1 MFCYQPNFFL
11 PTQVVD
17 SKLFQQLLI
26 DDGVNRRIRE
36 IRELRSKAREAEVLI
51 AANPDPAEPMNADLE
66 AERKRCLKEADR
78 LKRQLPCYIFQATFS
93 ESKSKSGIVGA
104 WRKQSATQLN
114 GLYMLDLDHLEG
126 DVIQTAKDIKARV
139 DELRLMLIH
148 VTSSGYGLRLVGI
161 ADPEVGNISDNQHWL
176 ASQLGM
182 TMDESCKDASRLSFC
197 PGFEDLIFINR
208 DIFTYHN
215 EEFAQKYNEIYR
227 GGHSAAIGDHFA
239 SDRRS
244 VKCDSQS
251 SQTVSGHN
259 GNNPVQRRDGTE
271 MLAGQPEPDETLTY
285 HDVSYEKIAQEWFQ
299 SILGGLPKAGD
310 RHRSLFQLA
319 CDLRYITD
327 ADPTMLA
334 RVLSQLPLGK
344 EIIGERGQSEL
355 NRIAADA
362 CQKPLYRAIPKRLQR
377 ILLAA
382 GVQQDG
388 SDADGEAPKA
398 SVIDYQSWAER
409 LGRLL
414 DDSPGYREAV
424 AEMPAAHKIGGV
436 LAAGAMMGTY
446 LTRCWWPH
454 FDGKDYR
461 LSYIVY
467 IIGDAASGK
476 SFAVQMDK
484 LLMAPMRASD
494 NVGREWERQYKED
507 MRKRAASSKN
517 ARSEAPEQKHPV
529 IRYVPSTI
537 SNAMLYRRL
546 TDAVDDQ
553 HQDADGQTLHL
564 HCYTFEPELAT
575 ALRAQTGSWAGKL
588 DLECK
593 SFQNE
598 LAGVD
603 YANDASVNGI
613 IQVNWNQVITGTPDA
628 LRRKIRPSTVLDG
641 LVTRLC
647 IFPMPSNDYAM
658 IDRRRVVR
666 DHERECYLRS
676 LGLKLE
682 QVSGELSGKGVEKL
696 VDYCYKYE
704 CELTEQARLEQD
716 RCLDYFRKRIPLIMM
731 RYTLVRMVMRQLDA
745 AIKGDDLVCDDSD
758 LEFARLIGDFC
769 LMSQMHY
776 FGQMVMEALDSQ
788 TNDFEPRRRSTKVR
802 EAYNQLP
809 TEFTTEDVMQMLG
822 LKSLSI
828 AGQTCRRWI
837 ADGIITAPKDRKY
850 KKIKKELTL

>member
-1 MFCYQPNFFL
+1 
-11 PTQVVD
+11 
-17 SKLFQQLLI
+17 
-26 DDGVNRRIRE
+26 
-36 IRELRSKAREAEVLI
+36 
-51 AANPDPAEPMNADLE
+51 MNADLE
-66 AERKRCLKEADR
+66 AERKRCIKEADR
-78 LKRQLPCYIFQATFS
+78 LKRQLPCYIFQATFDDT
-93 ESKSKSGIVGA
+93 KSKTGILGA

-126 DVIQTAKDIKARV
+126 DVKETAKAIKVRA

-148 VTSSGYGLRLVGI
+148 VTSSGFGLRLVGK
-161 ADPEVGNISDNQHWL
+161 ADPAVGNIADNQHWL

-197 PGFEDLIFINR
+197 PGFDDLVFIDR
-208 DIFTYHN
+208 DIFNYHN

-227 GGHSAAIGDHFA
+227 GGHSAAIGDLFA

-244 VKCDSQS
+244 VKCDSRS
-251 SQTVSGHN
+251 SQTAGGHN
-259 GNNPVQRRDGTE
+259 GNNPVQRRDGTAL
-271 MLAGQPEPDETLTY
+271 LAGQPEPDETLTY
-285 HDVSYEKIAQEWFQ
+285 HDVSYERIAEEWFKSVQ
-299 SILGGLPKAGD
+299 GGMPKAGD

-319 CDLRYITD
+319 CDLRYI
-327 ADPTMLA
+327 ADDDPGLLS
-334 RVLSQLPLGK
+334 RVLAQLPVGQ
-344 EIIGERGQSEL
+344 EIVNERGQSEL
-355 NRIAADA
+355 NRIASDA
-362 CQKPLYRAIPKRLQR
+362 CLKPLYRSIPKRLQR
-377 ILLAA
+377 VLQLA
-382 GVQQDG
+382 GVQHDDAP
-388 SDADGEAPKA
+388 SDAETARVAAIDYDAWTKRLEPLLVEAP
-398 SVIDYQSWAER
+398 
-409 LGRLL
+409 GF
-414 DDSPGYREAV
+414 REAV
-424 AEMPAAHKIGGV
+424 ADLPPQHKLAGV

-461 LSYIVY
+461 LSYLVY

-484 LLMAPMRASD
+484 LLMAPMRAAD

-507 MRKRAASSKN
+507 MKKRAASSKN

-546 TDAVDDQ
+546 TDAIDDQ

-593 SFQNE
+593 SFQDE

-666 DHERECYLRS
+666 DHDRECYLRS
-676 LGLKLE
+676 LGLRLE
-682 QVSGELSGKGVEKL
+682 QVCGELSGKGVERL

-704 CELTEQARLEQD
+704 AELTEQARLEQD
-716 RCLDYFRKRIPLIMM
+716 RCLDYFRKRIPIIMM
-731 RYTLVRMVMRQLDA
+731 RYALVRMVMRQLDA

-769 LMSQMHY
+769 LMSQMHF
-776 FGQMVMEALDSQ
+776 FGQMVMDALDAQ
-788 TNDFEPRRRSTKVR
+788 TQDFEPRRRSTKVR

-809 TEFTTEDVMQMLG
+809 MEFTTEDVMQILG
-822 LKSLSI
+822 LKTLNN
-828 AGQTCRRWI
+828 AGQTCRRWVS
-837 ADGIITAPKDRKY
+837 DGIITAPKDRKY
-850 KKIKKELTL
+850 KKIKKVLTL

>member
-1 MFCYQPNFFL
+1 MFCYQPNFFS
-11 PTQVVD
+11 PTKIVD
-17 SKLFQQLLI
+17 LTLFQRALI

-36 IRELRSKAREAEVLI
+36 IREWRRKAHDAEVLI
-51 AANPDPAEPMNADLE
+51 AANPYKEATMNDELE

-78 LKRQLPCYIFQATFS
+78 LKRQLPCYIFQATFD
-93 ESKSKSGIVGA
+93 ETKSKSGIVGA

-126 DVIQTAKDIKARV
+126 DVKETAKAIKARA

-148 VTSSGYGLRLVGI
+148 VTSSGSGLRLVGK
-161 ADPEVGNISDNQHWL
+161 ADPEVGNIADNQHWL

-197 PGFEDLIFINR
+197 PGFEDLIFIDR
-208 DIFTYHN
+208 DIFNYHN
-215 EEFAQKYNEIYR
+215 EDFANKYNQIYR
-227 GGHSAAIGDHFA
+227 GGHSAAVGNLFA
-239 SDRRS
+239 SDSRS
-244 VKCDSQS
+244 VECAGES
-251 SQTVSGHN
+251 SQKVSGQTGHVSVES
-259 GNNPVQRRDGTE
+259 GDGTAL
-271 MLAGQPEPDETLTY
+271 LAGQPGPDETLTY
-285 HDVSYEKIAQEWFQ
+285 HGVAYEKIATEWFQ
-299 SILGGLPKAGD
+299 SVLGGLPKAGD

-319 CDLRYITD
+319 CDFRYICD
-327 ADPTMLA
+327 ADPTLLA
-334 RVLSQLPLGK
+334 RVLSQLPVGQ
-344 EIIGERGQSEL
+344 EILNERGQSEL

-362 CQKPLYRAIPKRLQR
+362 SQKPLYRAIPKRLQR

-388 SDADGEAPKA
+388 PDADGESQKA
-398 SVIDYQSWAER
+398 SAIDYQSWAER

-424 AEMPAAHKIGGV
+424 ADLPAAHKMAGV

-461 LSYIVY
+461 LSFIVY

-484 LLMAPMRASD
+484 LLMAPMRAAD

-507 MRKRAASSKN
+507 MKKRAASSKN

-603 YANDASVNGI
+603 YANDQSVNGI

-666 DHERECYLRS
+666 DQERECYLRS

-682 QVSGELSGKGVEKL
+682 QVCGELSGKGVEKL

-704 CELTEQARLEQD
+704 AELTEQARLEQD

-745 AIKGDDLVCDDSD
+745 AIKGDNLVSDDSD

-769 LMSQMHY
+769 LMSQMHF
-776 FGQMVMEALDSQ
+776 FGEMVMQALDAQ
-788 TNDFEPRRRSTKVR
+788 AQDFEPRRRSTKVR

-809 TEFTTEDVMQMLG
+809 DEFRTEDVMQMLG
-822 LKSLSI
+822 LKSLSG
-828 AGQTCRRWI
+828 AGQTCRRWV
-837 ADGIITAPKDRKY
+837 ADGIISAPKDRKY
-850 KKIKKELTL
+850 KKIKKQLTL